1 MKKFVLTVAAVLF
14 AFMLTSDLAAKNA
27 PVRSGSP
34 AAAVKTF
41 YSAMAKSDFV
51 VARKYVVADEMKKM
65 IEFLEKMTKE
75 VPSLKEDTKKDFTPL
90 ANAKIISE
98 KITGKKA
105 EVKYSYTKD
114 KKTKTETLNLQKV
127 KGSWLI
133 I

>member
-27 PVRSGSP
+27 TVKSGSP

-41 YSAMAKSDFV
+41 YTAMAKSDFA
-51 VARKYVVADEMKKM
+51 VARKYVVADEMKKL

-98 KITGKKA
+98 KITGNKA

-114 KKTKTETLNLQKV
+114 KKMKTETLNLQKV

>member
-27 PVRSGSP
+27 AVKSGSP

-41 YSAMAKSDFV
+41 YTAMAKSDFV
-51 VARKYVVADEMKKM
+51 VARKYVIADEMKKL

-90 ANAKIISE
+90 ANAKIISVS
-98 KITGKKA
+98 KCVSAPPSRNSKA
-105 EVKYSYTKD
+105 SHD
-114 KKTKTETLNLQKV
+114 SLA
-127 KGSWLI
+127 GR
-133 I
+133 